1 MGTIDV
7 SLKHTLAAFPQDW
20 AEFLGVP
27 KGASVRI
34 VDSDVSS
41 VATVADKVIEV
52 DRPSPFVL
60 HVEPQAYYDRDLDV
74 RMFEAN
80 ARLSKRHRRPVHTTV
95 VLLHRQ
101 AWGKS
106 NNGRFQAVSPL
117 GDCRVDFRYEVIKVW
132 ELPPDKLLTAGLGL
146 LPLASVSAVGRHDV
160 PKVIEKMAER
170 LRQEVPR
177 AVEADL
183 WTATFILVG
192 LRYSPEFAASLLQGV
207 RNIMR
212 ESSTY
217 QSIIEE
223 GLAKGLAEGRTVGLI
238 EGRTVGLTE
247 GRTEGRR
254 EDILKLGTKRFGE
267 PTPQIHAALSGMND
281 IARLDTLM
289 DRLLDVSS
297 WDELM
302 KPQRNRKRKA

>member
-1 MGTIDV
+1 
-7 SLKHTLAAFPQDW
+7 
-20 AEFLGVP
+20 
-27 KGASVRI
+27 
-34 VDSDVSS
+34 
-41 VATVADKVIEV
+41 
-52 DRPSPFVL
+52 
-60 HVEPQAYYDRDLDV
+60 
-74 RMFEAN
+74 
-80 ARLSKRHRRPVHTTV
+80 
-95 VLLHRQ
+95 
-101 AWGKS
+101 
-106 NNGRFQAVSPL
+106 
-117 GDCRVDFRYEVIKVW
+117 
-132 ELPPDKLLTAGLGL
+132 
-146 LPLASVSAVGRHDV
+146 
-160 PKVIEKMAER
+160 
-170 LRQEVPR
+170 
-177 AVEADL
+177 
-183 WTATFILVG
+183 
-192 LRYSPEFAASLLQGV
+192 
-207 RNIMR
+207 MR